1 MDQNDINARIGIAWR
16 AHYLGKHQDAIE
28 QFAKILSEAPDHID
42 AHWGLGL
49 SYRRAGEREKAR
61 QAFEKV
67 AELAAQAL
75 QNEPENRERYFM
87 LQRMA
92 KQQIEQIAEFLI

>member
-1 MDQNDINARIGIAWR
+1 MDQNEIKTKIDAAWR
-16 AHYLGKHQDAIE
+16 VYRAGQQQAAIE
-28 QFAKILSEAPDHID
+28 HFTMVLAEDPDQID

-49 SYRRAGEREKAR
+49 SYRHLGEREKAR

-67 AELAAQAL
+67 AELATQAL
-75 QNEPENRERYFM
+75 QNEPEDRERYFM

-92 KQQIEQIAEFLI
+92 RQQIDQIAEFLN